1 MSKQDQITN
10 LMQTMEN
17 LEADLAK
24 GIEQTDRKSQRVSR
38 FIYTLIVVIGAM
50 SLINIYFVNDLTQ
63 EVRLVVRNMNEMQG
77 HFGQVSALM
86 LQMRGT
92 INSMDQNMQLM
103 PIMGEQMAEIGNYTQ
118 RIKRDVGQVNTTIT
132 NLDQQIGAMNAS
144 LWDMSM
150 RFRNVNV
157 TVGNMGQDVNQ
168 FARPVP

>member
-1 MSKQDQITN
+1 MSTKDQITN
-10 LMQTMEN
+10 LLQTMEN

-24 GIEQTDRKSQRVSR
+24 GIEQTDRKAQLVER
-38 FIYTLIVVIGAM
+38 FVYTLIAVIGAM

-63 EVRLVVRNMNEMQG
+63 EVRLVVRNMNEMHG

-86 LQMRGT
+86 LRMRGT
-92 INSMDQNMQLM
+92 INNMDQNMRLM
-103 PIMGEQMAEIGNYTQ
+103 PIMGEQMAEIGNYTGMM
-118 RIKRDVGQVNTTIT
+118 KRDVDQVNTTIA
-132 NLDQQIGAMNAS
+132 NLDHQIGSMNAS
-144 LWDMSM
+144 VWDMSM